1 MNGLRKIRE
10 RTVGLVILTII
21 PELGEC
27 AVLQRRG
34 SWDFENN
41 REQPWP
47 GGCRLPIL
55 YGAFEEDHLLGTLRR
70 KSAEEFGEAFSFF
83 LTSNSIFYEFVY
95 QVKKDDKPLFTI
107 FAGAFSYEY
116 LKLIR
121 LQPSSGGLMFIR
133 REDLDLVADLSRV
146 PKSTPINFPALLPE
160 ELEAV
165 KKGFDAF
172 SPLASYCKPA
182 PSLSNAVIHQPG
194 IISREGDVRA

>member
-1 MNGLRKIRE
+1 MSGLRKIKE
-10 RTVGLVILTII
+10 RTVGLAILTII

-55 YGAFEEDHLLGTLRR
+55 FSTFEENDLIRTFRR
-70 KSAEEFGEAFSFF
+70 KSAEEFGEAFYSF
-83 LTSNSIFYEFVY
+83 LKSNTIHHKLVY
-95 QVKKDDKPLFTI
+95 QVKKDDNPLFMI
-107 FAGAFSYEY
+107 FATAFPYEY

-121 LQPSSGGLMFIR
+121 LQPSSGGLIFIR

-146 PKSTPINFPALLPE
+146 HRGTPINFPALLPE

-165 KKGFDAF
+165 KKGFENF
-172 SPLASYCKPA
+172 TPLANHCQSA
-182 PSLSNAVIHQPG
+182 PSLPNNLIRQPG
-194 IISREGDVRA
+194 IVSREGDVRA